1 MLAVLPL
8 LTFVF
13 FVLACHRAGNGWR
26 VSTLFASIPCALFV
40 VFLTETLTPFRL
52 VIRSSV
58 IIGWLL
64 FATAAFAWMWKVR
77 QQPATA
83 PNVFRRFAELRRMEK
98 FSLGVILV
106 IAALIALT
114 ALASAP
120 NNWDAMEYHLPRV
133 MEWIN
138 NRGVQFYP
146 TLDWFQLDQPPFAEY
161 SILHLH
167 LLVGSDRLDAL
178 VQWFAYL
185 GCILGAI
192 LLTRE
197 LGGGRRA
204 QIFTAVLSATIP
216 SAILG
221 ASGTKN
227 DCVAAYW
234 IVVATYLLLR
244 WRRNQSWALTLAIGA
259 ALGLAAFTKG
269 TSYIFLPCIVLACVG
284 MGSAG
289 TNRRFFLRLPVILV
303 VVLLICGPLW
313 ARNYQYSGSP
323 MGIPYFRGVGT
334 VQQRMLRNQ
343 HFMPSQI
350 AADVA
355 RSTSLNFGVRSAR
368 INSMSTAI
376 ISGLMRSIGVNPN
389 DPGQMSIRQS
399 GEALPFRVSFN
410 PRDEFFSEDP
420 IHLLL
425 FLLAAALCIVR
436 WRRIGWRTGC
446 FGLGLVAA
454 FVLFCALLRWA
465 PTNERYLIPL
475 IVPGAAFTSVVLVQ
489 LLPKWFVNSAIF
501 LLLLVA
507 LPLAMLNQTR
517 PLITRRGIIGGILT
531 TPRNETYFFD
541 YHEAI
546 ASSFI
551 MAAQT
556 ARASSCRSIGI
567 DANLQHFE
575 YPLMA
580 MLTNDGLSRQVR
592 YVGVENSSTQY
603 AQLSAQPVCMVLCLR
618 CLDHEEKI
626 AQYSTELPKTQSF
639 GTLVMFSK

>member
-1 MLAVLPL
+1 MLVVLPL
-8 LTFVF
+8 LAFVF
-13 FVLACHRAGNGWR
+13 LALAFHRAGNGWR
-26 VSTLFASIPCALFV
+26 VSVLFASIPCAIFV
-40 VFLTETLTPFRL
+40 VFLTEALTPFHL
-52 VIRSSV
+52 VTRPSLIV
-58 IIGWLL
+58 GWLL
-64 FATAAFAWMWKVR
+64 FAVASFAWMWNVR
-77 QQPATA
+77 QQPAATS
-83 PNVFRRFAELRRMEK
+83 NFFRRFAELRRMEK
-98 FSLGVILV
+98 FSFGLILL

-114 ALASAP
+114 AVASAP

-133 MEWIN
+133 MEWVN

-178 VQWFAYL
+178 VQWLAYL
-185 GCILGAI
+185 GCILGAT
-192 LLTRE
+192 LLTKE

-204 QIFTAVLSATIP
+204 QIFAAVLSATIP

-221 ASGTKN
+221 ASSTKN

-234 IVVATYLLLR
+234 IVLATYLLLR
-244 WRRNQSWALTLAIGA
+244 WRHNQSWALTLTIGA

-269 TSYIFLPCIVLACVG
+269 TGYIFLPCIVLACIG
-284 MGSAG
+284 MGSAA
-289 TNRRFFLRLPVILV
+289 TNRRFFLRLPVTLV

-323 MGIPYFRGVGT
+323 MGIPYFRGAGT
-334 VQQRMLRNQ
+334 VQQRMLRNL
-343 HFMPSQI
+343 HFTPPQI

-355 RSTSLNFGVRSAR
+355 RNTSLNFGVPSAR
-368 INSMSTAI
+368 INSMSTAV
-376 ISGLMRSIGVNPN
+376 ISSSMRAIGVDPN

-399 GEALPFRVSFN
+399 GEALPFRVDFD

-465 PTNERYLIPL
+465 PSNERYLIPL
-475 IVPGAAFTSVVLVQ
+475 IVPGAAFTAVVLVQ
-489 LLPKWFVNSAIF
+489 LLPQRAVNVAIV
-501 LLLLVA
+501 LLLLIA
-507 LPLAMLNQTR
+507 LPLALLNQTR
-517 PLITRRGIIGGILT
+517 PLMIRGGVVGGILT

-541 YHEAI
+541 HHRNFA
-546 ASSFI
+546 ASFI
-551 MAAQT
+551 AAAQT

-567 DANLQHFE
+567 DANLLHFE

-580 MLTNDGLSRQVR
+580 MLTNDGVSRQIS

-603 AQLSAQPVCMVLCLR
+603 AQSSVQPVCMVLCLR
-618 CLDHEEKI
+618 CLHQPEKT